1 MRFIS
6 SPPTDLPLE
15 GVAVNEGQRAA
26 LEVAE
31 AARDAGGAGFG
42 RSIFMGHLRPGV
54 LLPFPVQSD
63 AEAAVGDQMV
73 ARVRELLQ
81 ARLDPEEVDS
91 TREIPAGVVDALKEL
106 GVFRMKVPPEYGGL
120 GFSQV
125 NYNRVLQALA
135 SYCGSTAVLVSA
147 HQSIG
152 VPQPLKQFG
161 TEAQKERYLRMIAE
175 GALSAFAL
183 TEPEVGSDPARLA
196 TTAVLAPDGSHY
208 LLNGQKLWTTNGP
221 IADLL
226 VVMAQT
232 APRVVRGRPRPQ
244 ISAFIVERAWPGVE
258 VTHRC
263 DFMGLRGIH
272 NGLMRFT
279 GVRVPRENL
288 LWGEGRGLK
297 LALITLNTGRLT
309 LPATMA
315 ALGKWCLGVCRQWA
329 NERSQW
335 GKPVGR
341 HEAVARMLARMAAD
355 TYAMEAVADLGCLL
369 ADRGRSDIR
378 LEAAIG
384 KLWNTDIGWAL
395 CDDAM
400 QIRGGRGYETAPSL
414 ASRGEPPVAL
424 ERAMRDVRINR
435 IFEGSNQVMRLF
447 IAREALDLH
456 LKVAGDVVMPGV
468 PTDRRLAGLAR
479 AGAFY
484 AWWYPTRWLGWGHW
498 PQYAGFGPLAAHLQ
512 WVERTSRRLA
522 RQMFHLMVLNG
533 PALEKKQGLLFRA
546 VDVGAELFA
555 MSATCVRA
563 HRDVRRGTGDR
574 TPYELADT
582 FCRAARRRVEALF
595 DGIASNDDAHEVKVA
610 RGMLDGRFTWL
621 EQGVVHAPV
630 VGPDVVEPVRSAA
643 GER

>member
-1 MRFIS
+1 MS
-6 SPPTDLPLE
+6 ETKPNVSE
-15 GVAVNEGQRAA
+15 HEARA
-26 LEVAE
+26 VAE
-31 AARDAGGAGFG
+31 GARET
-42 RSIFMGHLRPGV
+42 SW
-54 LLPFPVQSD
+54 
-63 AEAAVGDQMV
+63 EAPSF
-73 ARVRELLQ
+73 VRELFLG
-81 ARLDPEEVDS
+81 RLDLGLIHPWPEPDAEEQQRGERFLA
-91 TREIPAGVVDALKEL
+91 TLERFLREKVDAERIERDARIPNETIQGLRDIGAFGIKIP
-106 GVFRMKVPPEYGGL
+106 REYGGL
-120 GFSQV
+120 ELSQYTYCRAMSLISTV
-125 NYNRVLQALA
+125 SSPIVAL
-135 SYCGSTAVLVSA
+135 LSA

-152 VPQPLKQFG
+152 VPGPVKMFG
-161 TEAQKERYLRMIAE
+161 TPEQKHRFLPRLAK
-175 GALSAFAL
+175 GAISAFAL
-183 TEPEVGSDPARLA
+183 TEKEVGSDPARM
-196 TTAVLAPDGSHY
+196 TTVAMPTADGSAY
-208 LLNGQKLWTTNGP
+208 ILNGEKLWITNGT
-221 IADLL
+221 IAELM
-226 VVMAQT
+226 VVMARTPGQD
-232 APRVVRGRPRPQ
+232 GRPGP
-244 ISAFIVERAWPGVE
+244 ITAFIVETSWPGVE
-258 VTHRC
+258 VPHRLE
-263 DFMGLRGIH
+263 FMGIRGIE
-272 NGLMRFT
+272 NGVIRFT
-279 GVRVPRENL
+279 NVRVPRENL
-288 LWGEGRGLK
+288 LWGEGKGLK

-315 ALGKWCLGVCRQWA
+315 ALGKWCLAVCRTWA

-341 HEAVARMLARMAAD
+341 HEAVAHMLAKMAAD

-369 ADRGRSDIR
+369 ADRGKSDIR

-384 KLWNTDIGWAL
+384 KLWNTDVGWAL

-400 QIRGGRGYETAPSL
+400 QVRGGRGYETAPSL

-468 PTDRRLAGLAR
+468 APGRRLSGLVR
-479 AGAFY
+479 AGGFY
-484 AWWYPTRWLGWGHW
+484 AWWYPTRWLGWGRW
-498 PQYAGFGPLAAHLQ
+498 PQYAEFGRLAGHLC

-555 MSATCVRA
+555 MAATCVRA
-563 HRDVRRGTGDR
+563 HRDVKRGTGGK

-595 DGIASNDDAHEVKVA
+595 AGIGSNDDAHAYGVA

-621 EQGVVHAPV
+621 EHGVVHAPV
-630 VGPDVVEPVRSAA
+630 VGPDVVEPAPEVAVGQR
-643 GER
+643 